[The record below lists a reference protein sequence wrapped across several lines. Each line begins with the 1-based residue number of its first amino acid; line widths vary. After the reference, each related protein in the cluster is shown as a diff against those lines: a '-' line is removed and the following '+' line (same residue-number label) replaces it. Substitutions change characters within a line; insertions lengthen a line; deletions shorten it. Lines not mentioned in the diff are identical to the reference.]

1 MPSSH
6 NAVMSKAILA
16 ISGSWRALSWR
27 ASTRKSR
34 GAAQWLLPCRA
45 HLEGVLSPINFSEGG
60 SPKTGHPI
68 SAPATSLTRNSSHQI
83 PGMRAGRKFE
93 SEKAPPTG
101 GHPRTPASRLVP
113 PPHAAHARPNVSICI
128 AIPMRLMRLALYDC
142 LKNAYQIT
150 SKPQGWELYCDEIEV
165 QETHTKHRKLDS

>member
-128 AIPMRLMRLALYDC
+128 AIPMRLMRPLYDC
-142 LKNAYQIT
+142 LKKTLKLNSRWLADKVY
-150 SKPQGWELYCDEIEV
+150 PHEIDI
-165 QETHTKHRKLDS
+165 QETHSNHRKLDS